1 MVSMIWMFIDDNDD
15 DFKIYQ
21 RAFRKME
28 IKNTEAKLLRELEE
42 VKNER
47 AGYEEKLSVAQKSF
61 DEKQDE
67 LTQSLSYLEQI
78 KAEFYKANMNFLGQK
93 SIVDAE
99 KYQYESAKLHYH
111 GDKPLKIEKEYFD
124 LLDELQKL
132 KLIKEEKESAM
143 LTAEDTIN
151 AIGREKKLAGD
162 ELNQI
167 LKEVNLVDRK

>member
-61 DEKQDE
+61 D
-67 LTQSLSYLEQI
+67 
-78 KAEFYKANMNFLGQK
+78 
-93 SIVDAE
+93 
-99 KYQYESAKLHYH
+99 
-111 GDKPLKIEKEYFD
+111 
-124 LLDELQKL
+124 
-132 KLIKEEKESAM
+132 
-143 LTAEDTIN
+143 
-151 AIGREKKLAGD
+151 
-162 ELNQI
+162 
-167 LKEVNLVDRK
+167 